1 MRVHTDEE
9 IISKASS
16 LEKNSNNII
25 DNKID
30 IAVDLDDEHG
40 TAHTYVVTFSRIN
53 EGGEWSPVEVSELS
67 SL

>member
-9 IISKASS
+9 ILKKVLLVDKYQEEIKDGK
-16 LEKNSNNII
+16 L
-25 DNKID
+25 D

-40 TAHTYVVTFSRIN
+40 TCHTYVVTFLQN
-53 EGGEWSPVEVSELS
+53 DGEWECAQIDEIS

>member
-1 MRVHTDEE
+1 MRAHSDEE
-9 IISKASS
+9 ILKKAVAQ
-16 LEKNSNNII
+16 EKQQDMVK

-40 TAHTYVVTFSRIN
+40 TCHTYVVTFQQENDDWKCLQID
-53 EGGEWSPVEVSELS
+53 EIS